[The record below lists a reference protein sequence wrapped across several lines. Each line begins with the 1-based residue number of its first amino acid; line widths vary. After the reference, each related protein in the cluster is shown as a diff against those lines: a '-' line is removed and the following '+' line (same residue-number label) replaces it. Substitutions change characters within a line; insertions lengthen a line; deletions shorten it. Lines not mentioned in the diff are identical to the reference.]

1 MIFLFSLKYF
11 TIFVQNGKHV
21 IKNLEIK
28 YYLHTITITL
38 VNIMELLKT

>member
-11 TIFVQNGKHV
+11 IIIIQNGINV
-21 IKNLEIK
+21 NM
-28 YYLHTITITL
+28 TITL